1 LKNTRKSD
9 DRIEESDLLKIVKED
24 TLRILGE
31 KKKKVSLKSL
41 RMKMKVSPSFMAKA
55 IESLAKEGMIS
66 VEKGFAKLTKTG
78 QDEAKGLIEKH
89 LVLENYFKATRNE
102 REAHRAAHLLE
113 HYVSGQVIDNIKRMS
128 TLKKEGV
135 PLLQFGLNREGLIT
149 DILFSDYKL
158 FERMISMGILPG
170 EVLEVT
176 HMIPSGVVV
185 RTSNKKIVLDKTIAK
200 EIKVLAY
207 EEI

>member
-1 LKNTRKSD
+1 LKNIRKFD

-24 TLRILGE
+24 SLRILGE

-55 IESLAKEGMIS
+55 IESLAKESMIS
-66 VEKGFAKLTKTG
+66 VEKGFVELTKPG
-78 QDEAKGLIEKH
+78 QDEAKDLIEKH
-89 LVLENYFKATRNE
+89 LVLENYFKATRSE

-135 PLLQFGLNREGLIT
+135 PLMQFGLNKEGLIT
-149 DILFSDYKL
+149 DIMFSDYKL

>member
-1 LKNTRKSD
+1 LKNIRKFD

-24 TLRILGE
+24 TLRLLGE
-31 KKKKVSLKSL
+31 MKKRVSLKYL
-41 RMKMKVSPSFMAKA
+41 RMKMKVSPSFMSKA
-55 IESLAKEGMIS
+55 IESLEKEGTIS
-66 VEKGFAKLTKTG
+66 VEKGFVELTKTG
-78 QDEAKGLIEKH
+78 QDEAKDIIEKH
-89 LVLENYFKATRNE
+89 LVLENYFKATRSE

-113 HYVSGQVIDNIKRMS
+113 HYVSRQVIDNIKRMS

-135 PLLQFGLNREGLIT
+135 PLTQLGLNREGLIT

-176 HMIPSGVVV
+176 HVIPSGVVV

-200 EIKVLAY
+200 DIKVLAH

>member
-1 LKNTRKSD
+1 LKNIRKFGD
-9 DRIEESDLLKIVKED
+9 GIKESDLLKIVKED

-31 KKKKVSLKSL
+31 MKKKVSLRSL
-41 RMKMKVSPSFMAKA
+41 RMKLKVSPSFMSNA
-55 IESLAKEGMIS
+55 IESLEKEGMIS
-66 VEKGFAKLTKTG
+66 VEKGFVKLTKTG
-78 QDEAKGLIEKH
+78 QDEAKGIIEKH
-89 LVLENYFKATRNE
+89 LVLENYFKATRSE

-135 PLLQFGLNREGLIT
+135 PLLQFGLNKEGLIT
-149 DILFSDYKL
+149 DIMFSDYKL

-170 EVLEVT
+170 ELLEVT

-207 EEI
+207 EEF

>member
-1 LKNTRKSD
+1 MTKTPEFD
-9 DRIEESDLLKIVKED
+9 YRIEESDLLETVKED

-31 KKKKVSLKSL
+31 IKKKVSLESL
-41 RMKMKVSPSFMAKA
+41 RMKLKVSPSFMSKA
-55 IESLAKEGMIS
+55 IESLAKEGRIS
-66 VEKGFAKLTKTG
+66 VEKGFVKLTKIG
-78 QDEAKGLIEKH
+78 QDEAKEIIEKH
-89 LVLENYFKATRNE
+89 LVLENYFKATRSE

-149 DILFSDYKL
+149 DILFSDYRL

-176 HMIPSGVVV
+176 HRIPSGVVV

-200 EIKVLAY
+200 EIKVLAH

>member
-1 LKNTRKSD
+1 LKNTREFD
-9 DRIEESDLLKIVKED
+9 DATKESDLLKIVKED
-24 TLRILGE
+24 ALRILGE
-31 KKKKVSLKSL
+31 MKKKVSSKSL
-41 RMKMKVSPSFMAKA
+41 RRKIKVSPAFISEA
-55 IESLAKEGMIS
+55 IESLEKEDMIS
-66 VEKGFAKLTKTG
+66 VENGFVELTKSG
-78 QDEAKGLIEKH
+78 QDEAKDLIEKH
-89 LVLENYFKATRNE
+89 LVLENYFKATRSE

-128 TLKKEGV
+128 TLKREGV
-135 PLLQFGLNREGLIT
+135 PLIQFGLNREGLIT

>member
-1 LKNTRKSD
+1 MKNIRKFD

-31 KKKKVSLKSL
+31 KKKNVSLKSL
-41 RMKMKVSPSFMAKA
+41 RMKMKVSPSFMSRA
-55 IESLAKEGMIS
+55 IESLEKEGTIS
-66 VEKGFAKLTKTG
+66 VEKRFVELTKTG
-78 QDEAKGLIEKH
+78 QDEAKDLIEKH
-89 LVLENYFKATRNE
+89 LVLENYFKATRSE

-135 PLLQFGLNREGLIT
+135 PLIQFGLNKEGLIT
-149 DILFSDYKL
+149 DIMFSDYKL

>member
-1 LKNTRKSD
+1 MKNIRKFD

-24 TLRILGE
+24 TLRLLGE
-31 KKKKVSLKSL
+31 MKKRVSLKSL
-41 RMKMKVSPSFMAKA
+41 RMKMKVSPSFMSRA
-55 IESLAKEGMIS
+55 IESLAEEGTIS
-66 VEKGFAKLTKTG
+66 VEKRFVELTKTG
-78 QDEAKGLIEKH
+78 QDEAKDLIEKH
-89 LVLENYFKATRNE
+89 LVLENYFKATRSE

-135 PLLQFGLNREGLIT
+135 PLIQFGLNKEGLIT
-149 DILFSDYKL
+149 DIMFSDYKL

>member
-1 LKNTRKSD
+1 LKEIREFG
-9 DRIEESDLLKIVKED
+9 DRIEEPDLLKIVKED

-31 KKKKVSLKSL
+31 KKKEVSLRSL
-41 RMKMKVSPSFMAKA
+41 RMKMKVSPSFMSKA
-55 IESLAKEGMIS
+55 IESLEKEGMIS
-66 VEKGFAKLTKTG
+66 VEKGFVELTKTG
-78 QDEAKGLIEKH
+78 EDEAKDIIEKH
-89 LVLENYFKATRNE
+89 LVLENYFKATRSE

-135 PLLQFGLNREGLIT
+135 PLIQFALNREGLIT

-176 HMIPSGVVV
+176 HVIPSGVVV
-185 RTSNKKIVLDKTIAK
+185 RTNNKKIVLDKTIAK

-207 EEI
+207 EGF

>member
-1 LKNTRKSD
+1 
-9 DRIEESDLLKIVKED
+9 
-24 TLRILGE
+24 
-31 KKKKVSLKSL
+31 
-41 RMKMKVSPSFMAKA
+41 MKLKVSPSFMSRA

-78 QDEAKGLIEKH
+78 QDEAKDIIEKH
-89 LVLENYFKATRNE
+89 LVLENYFKATRSE

-135 PLLQFGLNREGLIT
+135 PLTQLGLNREGLIT

-176 HMIPSGVVV
+176 HTIPSGVVV
-185 RTSNKKIVLDKTIAK
+185 KTSNKKIVLDKTIAK
-200 EIKVLAY
+200 EIKVLAH

>member
-1 LKNTRKSD
+1 LKNIRKFD

-24 TLRILGE
+24 TLRLLGE
-31 KKKKVSLKSL
+31 MKKRVSLKYL
-41 RMKMKVSPSFMAKA
+41 RMKMKVSPSFMSKA
-55 IESLAKEGMIS
+55 IESLEKEGTIS
-66 VEKGFAKLTKTG
+66 VEKGFVELTKTG
-78 QDEAKGLIEKH
+78 QDEAKDIIEKH
-89 LVLENYFKATRNE
+89 LVLENYFKATRSE

-135 PLLQFGLNREGLIT
+135 PLTQLGLNREGLIT

-176 HMIPSGVVV
+176 HTIPSGVVV
-185 RTSNKKIVLDKTIAK
+185 KTSNKKIVLDKTIAK
-200 EIKVLAY
+200 DIKVLAH